1 MRPVYQ
7 TTGQDRRGHH
17 EERSA
22 SSVQNGLQPIMP
34 VHAEH
39 LLCCQTLSDDSTS
52 FQPQYLDTVE
62 PVGSSRAFSPGVMNT
77 PTQRSLL
84 SLDLDNYEQAA
95 SNPFT
100 GTIDVSNE
108 ESRSSSRRSNNPFL
122 WEDTNQL
129 EFDSAYRSTS
139 EVSSQRRQPLLAPEG
154 GIPQGLI
161 SVEPDL
167 SELLSDLSSQPMQC
181 AHAQSSGA
189 PSTTLRSLSHRPPP
203 PPYSTQAHEMRKSD
217 RIVVT
222 ELMKRVQN
230 TDGSDAFAVYQ
241 FLKAVKPI
249 FDFVPGFEL
258 EVIKLLTPKVTGR
271 LLDVWI
277 RFVFDGRS
285 WNELHVEILDLFIPE
300 LRRREL
306 EKSELDRPMR
316 RDETFIDYCENVI
329 AAAYALVSRLSNQ
342 EVIDIILSKCR
353 PHVKTH
359 FVFSTAPQT
368 VEDLMSLAYKVTNA
382 VRAESRY
389 FGNETIVN
397 MFNVQAAS
405 RPVIG
410 WNIAGSY
417 PQPINNVFD
426 NRPVNTTR
434 IVACHKCNNEGHTA
448 PDCRMRL

>member
-7 TTGQDRRGHH
+7 TTGQDRRRHH

-22 SSVQNGLQPIMP
+22 SSAQNGLQPIMP
-34 VHAEH
+34 EH
-39 LLCCQTLSDDSTS
+39 LSSCQALSDDSTS
-52 FQPQYLDTVE
+52 FQPQYLDMVGPVE
-62 PVGSSRAFSPGVMNT
+62 SSRAFSPAVMDT
-77 PTQRSLL
+77 PTHRSLL

-108 ESRSSSRRSNNPFL
+108 ESRSSSRRPNNPFL
-122 WEDTNQL
+122 WEDMNQF
-129 EFDSAYRSTS
+129 EFDSAVYRGTS
-139 EVSSQRRQPLLAPEG
+139 RSSSHRRQPEG
-154 GIPQGLI
+154 GIPQGL
-161 SVEPDL
+161 SPVEPDL
-167 SELLSDLSSQPMQC
+167 SEQMRGPSSQPMQC

-203 PPYSTQAHEMRKSD
+203 PPYSAQAHEMRKSD

-249 FDFVPGFEL
+249 FDFVPGFER
-258 EVIKLLTPKVTGR
+258 EAIKLLTPKVTGR

-285 WNELHVEILDLFIPE
+285 WDELHVEILDIFISE

-329 AAAYALVSRLSNQ
+329 AAAYALASRLSNQ
-342 EVIDIILSKCR
+342 EVIDIVLSKCR
-353 PHVKTH
+353 PHVKKH

-368 VEDLMSLAYKVTNA
+368 VEDLKSLAYKVTNA

-389 FGNETIVN
+389 FGNETSVN
-397 MFNVQAAS
+397 MFNVQAAG

-426 NRPVNTTR
+426 NRPVNTIR
-434 IVACHKCNNEGHTA
+434 IVVCHKCNNEGHTA